1 MLRRL
6 HLNRMVLG
14 IAMAATLLF
23 PVTALRAGGSYA
35 VGTATAQNGMPLIL
49 RGLSHFPQDHAEAD
63 FPHFVSLYWDYTSRN
78 GMPQREAN
86 AAQVRFEDDLMTLDR
101 PDLGRLIL
109 VVTGNNLKAWHWQ
122 VRDVD
127 VWLESF
133 ERLDAVRSGCPIEIE
148 TGYDPEWSLLKDFH
162 ESMKAAPQNPA
173 LKT

>member
-14 IAMAATLLF
+14 IALAAAILL
-23 PVTALRAGGSYA
+23 PVTALRAGDSYA
-35 VGTATAQNGMPLIL
+35 VGTATAHNGKPLIL
-49 RGLSHFPQDHAEAD
+49 RGLSQLPQSPAD
-63 FPHFVSLYWDYTSRN
+63 ANFPHLVSLYWSYTSSN
-78 GMPQREAN
+78 GMPPADAN

-109 VVTGNNLKAWHWQ
+109 VVTGNNLKAWHLQ

-127 VWLESF
+127 VWLDNF
-133 ERLDAVRSGCPIEIE
+133 EKLSSVRSGCPIEIE
-148 TGYDPEWSLLKDFH
+148 TGFDPDWSLLKDFLD
-162 ESMKAAPQNPA
+162 SMKAAPQNPA